1 MALRMAKTMVRRDLL
16 CTASVCWLVAVLVVY
31 FTLGPQL
38 MAGRTRTRLKSRL
51 GFWESKGH
59 LWGKEQSGAENGHSK
74 REVPYTHSQG
84 HTRGE
89 AGEVEVREDQFAIRE
104 PFSLPF
110 PEESYSVQTVLA
122 RPWVKQL
129 KDFLK
134 TIDPPGQLVNMIVA
148 NYDYQDVVV
157 NWLVSARLKASPPL
171 ENILVVALDLPLSQ
185 FLKERGFA
193 SILLE
198 PHTLL
203 ERIPETYAK
212 FQIHRCGAAPARL
225 TVLRFINHWGF
236 DVANYDPDA
245 IMLKNMDPVYNAM
258 PDVDLFGGYG
268 EWPVVFSAR
277 WGTALCVGSWMLRA
291 SPVMGEHV
299 QSLSCC
305 PLSSMCTHSPITK
318 IGRASCRERL

>member
-1 MALRMAKTMVRRDLL
+1 MLMMAKTLVRRDLL
-16 CTASVCWLVAVLVVY
+16 CTVSVCWLVAVLVVY

-38 MAGRTRTRLKSRL
+38 MAGRTQTRLGSRL
-51 GFWESKGH
+51 GLWEGKSY
-59 LWGKEQSGAENGHSK
+59 LWSQWQGGAENGHSK
-74 REVPYTHSQG
+74 RDTLNQG
-84 HTRGE
+84 HPRGE
-89 AGEVEVREDQFAIRE
+89 AGEVEGRERDQFAIRE

-110 PEESYSVQTVLA
+110 PEESYSVPTILT
-122 RPWVKQL
+122 RPWVQQL

-134 TIDPPGQLVNMIVA
+134 TVNPQDQLVNMIVA
-148 NYDYQDVVV
+148 NYDYQDVVI

-171 ENILVVALDLPLSQ
+171 ENILVVALDLPLTQ
-185 FLKERGFA
+185 FLEERGFA
-193 SILLE
+193 NILLE

-245 IMLKNMDPVYNAM
+245 IMLKNMKPLYGAM
-258 PDVDLFGGYG
+258 PEVDLFGGYG

-291 SPVMGEHV
+291 SPVMGEHA
-299 QSLSCC
+299 QSISCHSLYVYIPTHL
-305 PLSSMCTHSPITK
+305 PL
-318 IGRASCRERL
+318 A